1 MTKFASMTP
10 LVPTADKAAVSLSA
24 LCVLHCL
31 ALPIALTLFPP
42 LAAFGL
48 QEEWAHKFLLVSVI
62 PISLY
67 ALTLGCRQHRSVWVA
82 AAGFLGVLF
91 LVAAATVGHR
101 FFGEGSETLLTLVG
115 AILVAVS
122 HVLNFRLCRASGD
135 CRCAAAIE

>member
-10 LVPTADKAAVSLSA
+10 LVPTADKAAVGLSA

-31 ALPIALTLFPP
+31 ALPVALTLLPP
-42 LAAFGL
+42 VAALGL
-48 QEEWAHKFLLVSVI
+48 QEEWVHKLLLVSVI

-67 ALTLGCRQHRSVWVA
+67 ALTLGCRQHRSFWVA
-82 AAGFLGVLF
+82 SAGLLGVLF

-101 FFGEGSETLLTLVG
+101 FFGEAGETSFTLVG

-122 HVLNFRLCRASGD
+122 HVLNFRLCRESGD
-135 CRCAAAIE
+135 CECEAGGG